1 MDLLASDIR
10 EISRP
15 RDPVLMKKI
24 ENLLDGSD
32 LDPPECDDMEE
43 IEDALEDYGFYS

>member
-32 LDPPECDDMEE
+32 LDPPECDDMEA
-43 IEDALEDYGFYS
+43 IDDACQEYGIN